1 MTATAPSVARE
12 LDVQAVRLDFPI
24 LAGSMQDQPLVYL
37 DSGATSQKP
46 RAVIDAVNAYYS
58 QSNAN
63 VHRGIYALAEEAT
76 ALYEA
81 ARATIATWI
90 NASTEETI
98 FTRNATEAINLVAYT
113 WGREHLQSGD
123 VVLLTPMEHHSNLV
137 PWHMLAA
144 QTGAEVAHIDLL
156 PDGRLDLESLDQH
169 LAGGRVKL
177 VATTYISN
185 VLGTIVPVQEI
196 ARRAHAAGAVYLV
209 DGSQAVPHLAI
220 DVRRLD
226 VDFLAFTGH
235 KMLGPMGIGVLYG
248 RRSILEDMPPFM
260 GGGEMIRRVDLF
272 TSTWNQLPW
281 KFEAGTPSV
290 GDAVGLGVAVD
301 YLQRLDMEVVAAH
314 DRRLAAYTMERLRV
328 LHGVTVHGPEERG
341 ALVAFSVE
349 GIHPHDLASLLDERG
364 IAVRA
369 GHHCAQPL
377 HDWLGVPA
385 TTRASFYVYN
395 QEHEIDLLAEGIEA
409 AQRVMAP

>member
-1 MTATAPSVARE
+1 MTTAPSVALE
-12 LDVQAVRLDFPI
+12 LDVQTVRKDFPI
-24 LAGSMQDQPLVYL
+24 LAGSMHDQPLVYL

-46 RAVIDAVNAYYS
+46 QAVIDAVNDYYRR
-58 QSNAN
+58 SNAN

-81 ARATIATWI
+81 ARATIATWMK
-90 NASTEETI
+90 ASIEETI
-98 FTRNATEAINLVAYT
+98 FTRNATEAINLVAYA
-113 WGREHLQSGD
+113 WGRRQIQAGD
-123 VVLLTPMEHHSNLV
+123 VILLTPMEHHSNLV

-144 QTGAEVAHIDLL
+144 ETGAEVAHIDLL
-156 PDGRLDLESLDQH
+156 PDGTLDLDSLDRH
-169 LAGGRVKL
+169 LADGRVKL

-196 ARRAHAAGAVYLV
+196 ARRVHAAGAVYLV
-209 DGSQAVPHLAI
+209 DGSQAVPHLAV

-248 RRSILEDMPPFM
+248 RRSLLEEMPPFL
-260 GGGEMIRRVDLF
+260 GGGEMIRRVDLHS
-272 TSTWNQLPW
+272 STWNQLPW

-301 YLQRLDMEVVAAH
+301 YLQGLDMEAVAAH
-314 DRRLAAYTMERLRV
+314 DRRLAAYGMERLRA
-328 LHGVTVHGPEERG
+328 LPGVTVHGPEERG

-377 HDWLGVPA
+377 HDLLGVSA

-395 QEHEIDLLAEGIEA
+395 QEYEIDLLAEGIEA
-409 AQRVMAP
+409 AQRVLAS

>member
-1 MTATAPSVARE
+1 MSATAPSVAPE
-12 LDVQAVRLDFPI
+12 LDAQAVRLDFPI
-24 LAGSMQDQPLVYL
+24 LAGSMHDQPLVYL

-46 RAVIDAVNAYYS
+46 RAVIDAVDDYYS
-58 QSNAN
+58 RSNAN
-63 VHRGIYALAEEAT
+63 VHRGIYALAEDAT
-76 ALYEA
+76 ARYEA

-90 NASTEETI
+90 NASIEETI

-113 WGREHLQSGD
+113 WGREHIQAGD

-156 PDGRLDLESLDQH
+156 PDGNLDLESLDRH

-185 VLGTIVPVQEI
+185 VLGTIVPVQEV
-196 ARRAHAAGAVYLV
+196 ARRVHAAGAVYLL
-209 DGSQAVPHLAI
+209 DASQAAPHLAI

-248 RRSILEDMPPFM
+248 RRSILEEMPPFM
-260 GGGEMIRRVDLF
+260 GGGEMIRHVDLHS
-272 TSTWNQLPW
+272 STWNQLPW

-301 YLQRLDMEVVAAH
+301 YLQRLDMEAVAAH
-314 DRRLAAYTMERLRV
+314 DRRLAAYAMERLRA

-349 GIHPHDLASLLDERG
+349 GIHPHDLASLLDEHG

-409 AQRVMAP
+409 AQRVMAS